1 MRELT
6 RFFSRWQNLLG
17 LVIVAAY
24 LFLALA
30 APALSPSEN
39 PEQPSPFKVV
49 GRATD
54 RSPHPP
60 SEGARL
66 GTLPGQ
72 LDIYHTVVWGARS
85 ALRFGLVTALSTAV
99 LGVLVGAVSGYVGG
113 VVNSLM
119 MRTTDAFLSFPV
131 IAGVW
136 LFQQILLPPRL
147 GGELTTWLQKTVY
160 GLNLNPVMV
169 TFILFSWMPYARITN
184 TQVVQLRRIEYVVA
198 ARSLGAGN
206 GRIILRHL
214 LPNALSP
221 ALVLVA
227 RDVGA
232 MVMLESAFTFIG
244 MGGSTEWGVLLVTG
258 RDYVIGI
265 GGDPLAYWWTFI
277 PASVALALFGIGWN
291 LLGDGLN
298 VRLNPRSAH

>member
-1 MRELT
+1 
-6 RFFSRWQNLLG
+6 
-17 LVIVAAY
+17 
-24 LFLALA
+24 
-30 APALSPSEN
+30 
-39 PEQPSPFKVV
+39 
-49 GRATD
+49 
-54 RSPHPP
+54 
-60 SEGARL
+60 
-66 GTLPGQ
+66 
-72 LDIYHTVVWGARS
+72 
-85 ALRFGLVTALSTAV
+85 
-99 LGVLVGAVSGYVGG
+99 
-113 VVNSLM
+113 
-119 MRTTDAFLSFPV
+119 
-131 IAGVW
+131 
-136 LFQQILLPPRL
+136 
-147 GGELTTWLQKTVY
+147 
-160 GLNLNPVMV
+160 
-169 TFILFSWMPYARITN
+169 MPYARITN
-184 TQVVQLRRIEYVVA
+184 TLVVQLRRVEYVVA

-227 RDVGA
+227 RDIGA

-298 VRLNPRSAH
+298 ARLNPRSAH

>member
-66 GTLPGQ
+66 GTLPGP

-136 LFQQILLPPRL
+136 LFQQILLPPRY

-227 RDVGA
+227 WGA
-232 MVMLESAFTFIG
+232 ALNGASCWSPAGITSLGSAATRWPTGGPLSRPVSPWPCSASAGTFSE
-244 MGGSTEWGVLLVTG
+244 MG
-258 RDYVIGI
+258 
-265 GGDPLAYWWTFI
+265 
-277 PASVALALFGIGWN
+277 
-291 LLGDGLN
+291 
-298 VRLNPRSAH
+298 